1 MLERGKALK
10 RSRLKGLFSDQQWKS
25 TVVETQLQ
33 LQKLPHGRLIFSSP
47 FEVLGPMVS
56 AELIISLLE
65 RALLG
70 LLLREL
76 IVFRWGAGDVRVVT
90 FLITVTK

>member
-1 MLERGKALK
+1 MLERGRALK

-33 LQKLPHGRLIFSSP
+33 LQNLSHGRLIFSSP

-56 AELIISLLE
+56 AELIIILVYWK
-65 RALLG
+65 
-70 LLLREL
+70 EL
-76 IVFRWGAGDVRVVT
+76 FMGCCYVS
-90 FLITVTK
+90 